1 MVRRLA
7 ILAVLVLGGC
17 AALPLPGLHRGEP
30 PRLLRVL
37 WIGAGLDR
45 AVTDGPAVHAWC
57 VDRWRL
63 QGDTLDLQTA
73 SPAPEREA
81 VNCTG
86 RPVLLVRPT
95 CTLTST
101 EALLYP
107 TVTPVVAIRCPY
119 GAAGYVTGFSK
130 AMRGRV

>member
-1 MVRRLA
+1 MVRW
-7 ILAVLVLGGC
+7 IAVVAACCLGGC
-17 AALPLPGLHRGEP
+17 AALPGFVRREP

-37 WIGAGLDR
+37 WIAADLDR
-45 AVTDGPAVHAWC
+45 ALAAGPAVHAWC
-57 VDRWRL
+57 IDRWRL
-63 QGDTLDLQTA
+63 QGDTLDLQA
-73 SPAPEREA
+73 ARPAPEREA
-81 VNCTG
+81 VDCTG

-107 TVTPVVAIRCPY
+107 TITPVVAIRCPY

-130 AMRGRV
+130 ATRGRV